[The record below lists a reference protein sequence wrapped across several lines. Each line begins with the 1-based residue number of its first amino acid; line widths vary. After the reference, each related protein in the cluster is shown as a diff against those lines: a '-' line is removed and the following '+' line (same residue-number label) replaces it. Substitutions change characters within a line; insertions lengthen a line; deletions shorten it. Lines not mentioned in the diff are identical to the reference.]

1 MSIAHQL
8 SEKLEQPELQGRFLS
23 LSTAPT
29 LAGMVLVALEVGL
42 MIARWVLENE
52 LARRAAAP
60 QVWPHCPHC
69 GSRLQ
74 SKGFQSR
81 QMETLVGAIA

>member
-1 MSIAHQL
+1 MQARLLPLTTTES
-8 SEKLEQPELQGRFLS
+8 
-23 LSTAPT
+23 
-29 LAGMVLVALEVGL
+29 LAGMVLAALEVGL
-42 MIARWVLENE
+42 MIAGWVLENE
-52 LARRAAAP
+52 LRRRAEAR

>member
-1 MSIAHQL
+1 MSIAHRL
-8 SEKLEQPELQGRFLS
+8 SEKLEQPDVQARLLP
-23 LSTAPT
+23 LTTAQS
-29 LAGMVLVALEVGL
+29 LAGMVLVALEIGL
-42 MIARWVLENE
+42 MMARWVLENE
-52 LARRAAAP
+52 LARRAEAP

>member
-1 MSIAHQL
+1 MSIAHRL
-8 SEKLEQPELQGRFLS
+8 GEKLEQPDVQARLLP
-23 LSTAPT
+23 LTTAQS

-52 LARRAAAP
+52 LARRAEAP

-69 GSRLQ
+69 GSRLH

>member
-1 MSIAHQL
+1 MSIAHRL
-8 SEKLEQPELQGRFLS
+8 GEKLEQPDVQARLLPLTTVQS
-23 LSTAPT
+23 

-52 LARRAAAP
+52 LARRAEAP

-69 GSRLQ
+69 GSRLH